1 MKKLKFDKKSQN
13 ENGYPLPS
21 LCFHDL
27 HLLFFDK
34 HLGSDNSLQSY
45 LHFQDFC
52 GSKLLNICLVVWPNN
67 LFLREMQ

>member
-13 ENGYPLPS
+13 ENGYPWPS

-45 LHFQDFC
+45 LIFA
-52 GSKLLNICLVVWPNN
+52 
-67 LFLREMQ
+67 